1 MAGFVKEV
9 TSRKRALEDITERLL
24 FPWGYPVRELPLG
37 EAVGRRSASEI
48 INDRPYPPF
57 SRSLR
62 DGYAV
67 RHLDAAGATP
77 GTPLF
82 LTKAGEVSMGV
93 CPDFEISSSEAAAIP
108 TGGILPKGADA
119 VVMLE
124 DTELAGGWVEVR
136 RGVQA
141 GENIIL
147 EGEEIHRGERL
158 LVMGGMV
165 DFKTIG
171 MLATAG
177 VSSLSVID
185 LRISILSTGD
195 EIVPVETKELPP
207 GCIRDVNGWNLKALL
222 SRYGFEA
229 KYRGIANDDGAEFER
244 RFHEELADC
253 DLLILSGGSS
263 VGVRDHCSEM
273 LASLPEPGLLVRGLN
288 IVPGKPTLI
297 AADAAAKKLVVSL
310 PGHPLSCLAVAFTV
324 LLPLLMRRIGA
335 EERECGTRLRLR
347 LARDLAARTGP
358 EEFVPCVL
366 GADGSVAPI
375 AAKSGYISALA
386 KASGFI
392 CIPEDRETIRAGE
405 DAEVWLWQ

>member
-9 TSRKRALEDITERLL
+9 TSRKKALDEISKRLL
-24 FPWGYPVRELPLG
+24 FPWGYPVRELPLD
-37 EAVGRRSASEI
+37 EAVGRRCASEI
-48 INDRPYPPF
+48 INDSPYPPF

-67 RHLDAAGATP
+67 RHADAAGATP

-82 LTKAGEVSMGV
+82 LTGKGEVLMGAA
-93 CPDFEISSSEAAAIP
+93 PDFEIYPSEAAAIP
-108 TGGILPKGADA
+108 TGGILPRGADA

-124 DTELAGGWVEVR
+124 DTELAGGWIEVR

-147 EGEEIHRGERL
+147 RGEELAPGERL
-158 LVMGGMV
+158 LPAGGMI
-165 DFKTIG
+165 DFQTIG

-177 VSSLSVID
+177 ISRLPTID

-195 EIVPVETKELPP
+195 EIVPVETRELPP
-207 GCIRDVNGWNLKALL
+207 GCIRDANGGNVKALL
-222 SRYGFEA
+222 SRYGFAAE
-229 KYRGIANDDGAEFER
+229 YRGIASDDGAAFER
-244 RFHEELADC
+244 RFHEELANC
-253 DLLILSGGSS
+253 DLLVLSGGSS
-263 VGVRDHCSEM
+263 VGVRDHCSEL
-273 LASLPEPGLLVRGLN
+273 LASLPAPGLLVRGLN

-297 AADAAAKKLVVSL
+297 AADAAARKLVVSL
-310 PGHPLSCLAVAFTV
+310 PGHPLSCLSVAFTV

-335 EERECGTRLRLR
+335 AESECGTRTRLR
-347 LARDLAARTGP
+347 LSRDLAARTGP
-358 EEFVPCVL
+358 EEFVPCAL
-366 GADGSVAPI
+366 GADGSAAPL
-375 AAKSGYISALA
+375 AAKSGYISVLA

>member
-37 EAVGRRSASEI
+37 EAVGRRSTSEI

-82 LTKAGEVSMGV
+82 LTKAGEVSMGL
-93 CPDFEISSSEAAAIP
+93 CPDFEISPSEAAAIP
-108 TGGILPKGADA
+108 TGGILPNGADA

-158 LVMGGMV
+158 LATGGMV

-171 MLATAG
+171 ML
-177 VSSLSVID
+177 D

>member
-82 LTKAGEVSMGV
+82 LTKTGEVSMGV
-93 CPDFEISSSEAAAIP
+93 CPDFEISPSEAAAIP

-177 VSSLSVID
+177 VSSISVID

>member
-1 MAGFVKEV
+1 MIEV
-9 TSRKRALEDITERLL
+9 NYIACC
-24 FPWGYPVRELPLG
+24 WGDVL
-37 EAVGRRSASEI
+37 
-48 INDRPYPPF
+48 
-57 SRSLR
+57 
-62 DGYAV
+62 
-67 RHLDAAGATP
+67 
-77 GTPLF
+77 
-82 LTKAGEVSMGV
+82 
-93 CPDFEISSSEAAAIP
+93 
-108 TGGILPKGADA
+108 
-119 VVMLE
+119 
-124 DTELAGGWVEVR
+124 

-158 LVMGGMV
+158 LATGGMV

-263 VGVRDHCSEM
+263 VVVLDHCSEM
-273 LASLPEPGLLVRGLN
+273 LASLPETGILVRGLN
-288 IVPGKPTLI
+288 IV
-297 AADAAAKKLVVSL
+297 
-310 PGHPLSCLAVAFTV
+310 
-324 LLPLLMRRIGA
+324 
-335 EERECGTRLRLR
+335 
-347 LARDLAARTGP
+347 
-358 EEFVPCVL
+358 
-366 GADGSVAPI
+366 
-375 AAKSGYISALA
+375 
-386 KASGFI
+386 
-392 CIPEDRETIRAGE
+392 
-405 DAEVWLWQ
+405 